1 MLSARADVQAFG
13 VLGAAQKDADRV
25 DKPPVQAEG
34 EQACG
39 EEQQRL
45 RVFDSQRGKEA
56 HKAERVQYAGNERAL
71 VVPEI
76 PVLRAEDAEQKRKHR
91 GESRVLRERAPC
103 FSAFS
108 CPLRSIPLQIWYRKS
123 AVGRC
128 RREEY
133 MSGVKEYRSPQCGQI
148 V

>member
-1 MLSARADVQAFG
+1 MLSARADVQALG

-56 HKAERVQYAGNERAL
+56 HKAERVQYAGNERA
-71 VVPEI
+71 
-76 PVLRAEDAEQKRKHR
+76 
-91 GESRVLRERAPC
+91 PC